1 MAWPKNTKASTNNVD
16 AGTDSITSARADIKQ
31 NFDNV
36 NDIIDTFD
44 IGGDSAGQIADGDI
58 LQYNSTASAFQPI
71 ASTSVGG
78 ANQLVIPF
86 GGFVVNKW
94 SGDTAYPDSAGYD
107 DRDRFF
113 RIVTLGGAVYERDE
127 DLTGGDLPLT
137 SAQTVYGQ
145 ITGASITRATPTLNK
160 PTGYSVGG
168 PDNISLTITNGFLS
182 VGSSAPSASRTFSN
196 HSGNIND
203 FTNAVA
209 ATIANVQ
216 YGTGYDNYITL
227 PAGDYV
233 LSFKTHT
240 TSFTNTYTTHSI
252 YVEEDNDA
260 FDFDPNGAD
269 IWLYNKTDGVEISS
283 SLTDNIGLTFDNW
296 TTDTV
301 FPFTLAGTK
310 DIQIFNSAN
319 QTANNFGADATDV
332 QSARDFLG
340 FQILAGSP
348 ALSGDITGGNGTTA
362 SWNYKDT
369 GTNLGIPAKLG
380 WYSPINNVYIVI
392 TKIA

>member
-16 AGTDSITSARADIKQ
+16 EGTDLISNARGDIKQ
-31 NFDNV
+31 NIDNV
-36 NDIIDTFD
+36 NDMIDTFD

-58 LQYNSTASAFQPI
+58 LQYSSSASAFQPV
-71 ASTSVGG
+71 ASNSIGG

-94 SGDTAYPDSAGYD
+94 SGDTGYDSAGYD
-107 DRDRFF
+107 DRNRFF
-113 RIVTLGGAVYERDE
+113 RMVTLGGAVYERDE
-127 DLTGGDLPLT
+127 NLTGGDLPLT

-145 ITGASITRATPTLNK
+145 IAGASITRATPTLNK

-168 PDNISLTITNGFLS
+168 PDNISLTITDGILS
-182 VGSSAPSASRTFSN
+182 VGSSAPFATRTFSN
-196 HSGNIND
+196 HSGNIDD
-203 FTNAVA
+203 FSNTVA
-209 ATIANVQ
+209 RTVANVQ

-240 TSFTNTYTTHSI
+240 TAFTNTYNTSSSV
-252 YVEEDNDA
+252 VEEDNDA
-260 FDFDPNGAD
+260 FDHDPTGAD

-283 SLTDNIGLTFDNW
+283 SITDNVGLTIENW
-296 TTDTV
+296 NTDSV

-310 DIQIFNSAN
+310 DIQIFNSADQN
-319 QTANNFGADATDV
+319 SATANNFADDATDV
-332 QSARDFLG
+332 QGARDFLG
-340 FQILAGSP
+340 FQILSGAP
-348 ALSGDITGGNGTTA
+348 TLTGDIVGSG
-362 SWNYKDT
+362 SFFYKDT

>member
-16 AGTDSITSARADIKQ
+16 EGTDLISNARGDIKQ
-31 NFDNV
+31 NIDNV
-36 NDIIDTFD
+36 NSMIDTFD

-58 LQYNSTASAFQPI
+58 LKYNSSASAFQPV
-71 ASTSVGG
+71 ASTAIGG

-94 SGDTAYPDSAGYD
+94 SGDTAHPDSAGYD
-107 DRDRFF
+107 DRHRFF

-127 DLTGGDLPLT
+127 DLTGSDLPLT
-137 SAQTVYGQ
+137 SAQPAYGQ
-145 ITGASITRATPTLNK
+145 IAGASITRATPTLNK

-182 VGSSAPSASRTFSN
+182 VGSSAPFASRTFSN
-196 HSGNIND
+196 HSGNIDD
-203 FTNAVA
+203 FTNNVA

-240 TSFTNTYTTHSI
+240 TTFTNAYTTHSI

-283 SLTDNIGLTFDNW
+283 STTDNNSLTIDNW
-296 TTDTV
+296 NTDTV
-301 FPFTLAGTK
+301 FPFTLTGTK

-319 QTANNFGADATDV
+319 QIADNFANDGTDV
-332 QSARDFLG
+332 QGRRDFLG

-348 ALSGDITGGNGTTA
+348 ALSGDITGNNGTTA